1 EEEEITVHLLAD
13 GEKVATQTLSDT
25 NNWQHVFEDLQA
37 KNSDGTPIT
46 YEVEEVKVDGYK
58 SEITGSQ
65 ESGFTIINTRSGKTE
80 VNVEKIWQDNDAD
93 ERPGAIKV
101 KLLQNGEEIQDAD
114 VTASANWTYTFAD
127 LEEFDSEGVPY
138 EYTVEEVD
146 VKGYVSKVT
155 GSQEDGFTITNTR
168 TGETEVTITKS
179 WKDENEADRPNTIKV
194 NLHANDEITVHEL
207 T

>member
-1 EEEEITVHLLAD
+1 PYT
-13 GEKVATQTLSDT
+13 TL
-25 NNWQHVFEDLQA
+25 F
-37 KNSDGTPIT
+37 
-46 YEVEEVKVDGYK
+46 
-58 SEITGSQ
+58 
-65 ESGFTIINTRSGKTE
+65 RS
-80 VNVEKIWQDNDAD
+80 
-93 ERPGAIKV
+93 
-101 KLLQNGEEIQDAD
+101 QDAD

-207 T
+207 TAENDWTLTIGNLPKYDDEGAEIVYTITEHDVPGYKSEIDGLGITNIRSDKKDIEITKTWLDD